1 MTEMFELTAKTT
13 PGARLVRIAESR
25 HKSIQLT
32 VKLMV
37 IAHRPEEAVTLR
49 WELL

>member
-1 MTEMFELTAKTT
+1 
-13 PGARLVRIAESR
+13 VRIVDTKD
-25 HKSIQLT
+25 KSFQLT

-37 IAHRPEEAVTLR
+37 IGYRPEEAVTVR